1 MIVADRH
8 IRIGTDVQSIAEVEA
23 SIAQFGDRYVRRI
36 FTDHEVAACGG
47 ITTLAA
53 PGLAARFAAKEATI
67 KLLRPTTLV
76 PAWRSIEL
84 RTRPGGAV
92 EVCLHDEAADLAR
105 EARLGELS
113 VSLSHGAGVG
123 MATVVALAEPPR
135 TPLTTRES

>member
-1 MIVADRH
+1 MTVADRN

-23 SIAQFGDRYVRRI
+23 SIALFGHRYIRRI

-67 KLLRPTTLV
+67 KLLRPTDVV
-76 PAWRSIEL
+76 PGWRSIEL
-84 RTRPGGAV
+84 RKRHDGAV
-92 EVCLHDEAADLAR
+92 DVCLHDEAADMAR

-123 MATVVALAEPPR
+123 MATVVALTEPLL
-135 TPLTTRES
+135 TQLTTRES